1 MNREDYIR
9 RLRRYLAALP
19 EEEIEEAV
27 NYVDEYFTEAGDE
40 NFEQALND
48 LGTPQKFAAQIR
60 ADYAIKQNDQK
71 NEMPQSKQASKS
83 GIRSGWMIFL
93 GILSLP
99 ISVPLTMV
107 VLLLILC
114 GVIIVSIPVFLL
126 GFIVVTFIGV
136 SIFMIRMAFLAV
148 TTSLASTLLLIAATM
163 VLLAVTCL
171 SLAGLLAFVGK
182 LIPWISIKL
191 GEVFTRLRR
200 NEK

>member
-71 NEMPQSKQASKS
+71 NEIPQSKQASKS

-163 VLLAVTCL
+163 VLLAVACL